1 MHLQGVADPANHVA
15 APRRQPR
22 VQVERRA
29 PAQPKVRAHDLPAP
43 GGQFV
48 PRGAPCHTED
58 VRCTTARFL
67 SLVAW

>member
-48 PRGAPCHTED
+48 P
-58 VRCTTARFL
+58 VR
-67 SLVAW
+67 LVIQRMCAALQPGSYL